1 MCMKLCEIQS
11 VKEISLEPSIKKSGL
26 TNASVLDNRMY
37 MLRSRGVL
45 SAQQSF
51 PADREFGILVRQESD
66 YQEVFLVERETD
78 RVAVYLLL
86 YKFGRFAYSVEEVK
100 VRKNY
105 QGRGLGIKLYKYMI
119 KQQGITLISG
129 KQQSPGGARLWSELY
144 RTSGINVY
152 GYNPGA
158 RDKKDRYFHV
168 EPDEVGNIESLAGKD
183 VYGVELSYLE
193 QTPRLIAT
201 LG

>member
-1 MCMKLCEIQS
+1 MRLCEIQS
-11 VKEISLEPSIKKSGL
+11 VKEISLDPGIKKSGL
-26 TNASVLDNRMY
+26 TKANVSDQRLD
-37 MLRSRGVL
+37 LLKSKGLL
-45 SAQQSF
+45 SAQQTF
-51 PADREFGILVRQESD
+51 PADREFGVLVHQASQ

-86 YKFGRFAYSVEEVK
+86 YKFGRFAHSVEEVK

-105 QGRGLGIKLYKYMI
+105 QGRGLGIKLYRYLI

-129 KQQSPGGARLWSELY
+129 KQQSPGAARLWSELY
-144 RTSGINVY
+144 RTPGISVY

-193 QTPRLIAT
+193 RTPRLIAT
-201 LG
+201 AS